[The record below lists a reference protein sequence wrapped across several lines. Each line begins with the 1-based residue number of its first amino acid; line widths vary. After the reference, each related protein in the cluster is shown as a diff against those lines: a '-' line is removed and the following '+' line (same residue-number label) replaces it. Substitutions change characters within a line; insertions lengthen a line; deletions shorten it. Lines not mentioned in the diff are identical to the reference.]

1 MSIGLLAALFI
12 IVVASAVSG
21 LTGFGLAVVGVPLL
35 LVIYDPATVVVIV
48 ASMSLFVNAVIAQDS
63 WREVE
68 LRSVLTLLPPAAV
81 GVFLGTE
88 VLARA
93 NPEYIR
99 LSVGVIVVF
108 SAGLLLREVSL
119 PGAGGLWGTVL
130 AGVTSGALS
139 TSTGIGG
146 PPIVLLFAA
155 RNLPKIRFRASNA
168 AYFFFLSLVALATL
182 LGRGIAQPSQFWVV
196 AALIPASYL
205 GKMLGTALVK
215 RLSNDGFRKITLGVV
230 LLTGVLGVMTAL
242 LALL

>member
-1 MSIGLLAALFI
+1 MSAGLFAAFL
-12 IVVASAVSG
+12 IVVAASAVSG

-35 LVIYDPATVVVIV
+35 LIVYDPATVVVLI
-48 ASMSLFVNAVIAQDS
+48 ASVSLFINVVIVQDS

-68 LRSVLTLLPPAAV
+68 LRAVLMLLPWAAL

-88 VLARA
+88 VLTRVNA
-93 NPEYIR
+93 EYIR
-99 LSVGVIVVF
+99 LSVGLIVVL
-108 SAGLLLREVSL
+108 SAVLLLREASL
-119 PGAGGLWGTVL
+119 PGAGGIWGTVL
-130 AGVTSGALS
+130 AGTTSGALS

-168 AYFFFLSLVALATL
+168 AYFFFLSIVALATL
-182 LGRGIAQPSQFWVV
+182 LARGIAQPSHFWAV
-196 AALIPASYL
+196 AALIPASFI

-230 LLTGVLGVMTAL
+230 MLTGTLGIMTATLTL
-242 LALL
+242 L